1 MSAPLYV
8 PVLPARP
15 HARTAYR
22 QLSPSVQRALVPLW
36 NLPSRAGRPSDVL
49 AAGVER
55 DVLDVSKVHRN
66 HPAWVDAPF
75 ADEDHLAALAP
86 VLSVV
91 AGVSPLRPVTGPE
104 RPRHHQATT
113 LESARHTG
121 SGLAIRVMV
130 PGEWDDALGHG
141 VRDLLA
147 GLDPAVEADLLLDL
161 GAVRADRTD
170 TAKEA
175 LRALDALM
183 PLTPWRTAAVLG
195 GGFPDVTAELVEYG
209 TAEEPRTDWHLWHEL
224 HRSPRSYLGRLV
236 YGDYGADS
244 ARGITRGPSS
254 GTGGPPW
261 GVLRYTT
268 GDSFV
273 LVKVPTG
280 GEGRAAAVRAGAREL
295 VALPEFRGAAASAAE
310 TWLRDCA
317 RGQGPKGTGTAAT
330 WLQQAN
336 VQHLTYAVRSLTP
349 RTGP

>member
-1 MSAPLYV
+1 MSGPLYV

-15 HARTAYR
+15 HARKAYR
-22 QLSPSVQRALVPLW
+22 QLSPSVQRAVVPLW
-36 NLPSRAGRPSDVL
+36 NLPPRAGLPPDAL
-49 AAGVER
+49 AADVRR
-55 DVLDVSKVHRN
+55 DVLDISRVHRH

-75 ADEDHLAALAP
+75 ADEDQLAALAP
-86 VLSVV
+86 VLS
-91 AGVSPLRPVTGPE
+91 ALAEVSPLRPVTGPE
-104 RPRHHQATT
+104 RPRRHQSAT
-113 LESARHTG
+113 LESARCTG

-130 PGEWDDALGHG
+130 PADWDDGVGHG

-147 GLDPAVEADLLLDL
+147 RVDPAVEADLLLDL

-175 LRALDALM
+175 LRALDVLM

-195 GGFPDVTAELVEYG
+195 GGFPDVTAALVAPG
-209 TAEEPRTDWHLWHEL
+209 TAEEPRTDWHVWHEL
-224 HRSPRSYLGRLV
+224 HRSARGYLDHLV

-254 GTGGPPW
+254 GDGGPPW

-280 GEGRAAAVRAGAREL
+280 GEDRAAAIRAGAREI
-295 VALPEFRGAAASAAE
+295 VALPEFRGATASAAE

-317 RGQGPKGTGTAAT
+317 HGRGPKGTGTAAT
-330 WLQQAN
+330 WLQQGN
-336 VQHLTYAVRSLTP
+336 VQHLTHAVRSLTP